1 MAFVPR
7 TGGPVDLALGT
18 TGAWTDMDVSGQPG
32 YTPDVVG
39 VELLI
44 VTGTSNRNFGVRK
57 NGSSD
62 TRTGLLLGYPNGVK
76 VGARIGVDSSGIFEA
91 YISDVDV
98 DIYLVGFYTSPGAV
112 FFTNAVDKS
121 QNTTFSWVTT
131 SIASDTGSDT
141 AIGACFEYNVAAALI
156 GVLRPRGS
164 ADVRNVYSPGLHQF
178 LITGLNGSEE
188 CEQYINHDTVD
199 FLLNGYITSDAV
211 FHTNALDR
219 STATIGSYVAV
230 TALPAGA
237 VAGIYDLYGVSS
249 VPTRHGLR
257 TAGEGYDYYLGPY
270 LRAHQVVPCDGSGGV
285 EQKIAA
291 GDADLYEL
299 GYFTAPAGGGDDLTW
314 LPSQQVAP
322 GQSGGMIASGMAPP
336 VRVA

>member
-1 MAFVPR
+1 
-7 TGGPVDLALGT
+7 
-18 TGAWTDMDVSGQPG
+18 MDVSGQSG
-32 YTPDVVG
+32 YSSSVVG

-44 VTGTSNRNFGVRK
+44 VVTGTSNRNFGVRK
-57 NGSSD
+57 NGSAD
-62 TRTGLLLGYPNGVK
+62 ARTGLLLGYPNGTI

-91 YISDVDV
+91 YISDVDTDV
-98 DIYLVGFYTSPGAV
+98 YLVGFYTSPGVV

-121 QNTTFSWVTT
+121 QNTTGSWVTT
-131 SIASDTGSDT
+131 SIASDTGGDT
-141 AIGACFEYNVAAALI
+141 AIGAFFEYNVAAALI

-164 ADVRNVYSPGLHQF
+164 ADARNVYSPGLHQF

-199 FLLNGYITSDAV
+199 FLLNGYVISDAV
-211 FHTNALDR
+211 FHINALDR
-219 STATIGSYVAV
+219 STGTTASYVAV

-237 VAGIYDLYGVSS
+237 AAGIYDCYNVAA
-249 VPTRHGLR
+249 VPTRYGLR
-257 TAGEGYDYYLGPY
+257 TAGASYDIYRGPY
-270 LRAHQVVPCDGSGGV
+270 LRAHHVVPCDGSGGV
-285 EQKIAA
+285 EQKIA
-291 GDADLYEL
+291 GTDADLYEL
-299 GYFTAPAGGGDDLTW
+299 GYFTTPVGGGDLTW